1 MRNNPNGLNMNKK
14 KWELLDQRFEKT
26 IIRAM
31 NKKGYLSLATIIESQ
46 YYFPRTYPLKL
57 KVINSHTLLPDK
69 KK

>member
-1 MRNNPNGLNMNKK
+1 MNSK

-31 NKKGYLSLATIIESQ
+31 NKKGSLSLATIIESQ
-46 YYFPRTYPLKL
+46 YYFPRAYPLKL
-57 KVINSHTLLPDK
+57 KVINSLALSPDK

>member
-1 MRNNPNGLNMNKK
+1 MNKK

-31 NKKGYLSLATIIESQ
+31 NKKGSLSLATIIESQ

-57 KVINSHTLLPDK
+57 KVINSLALSPDK